1 MCKQVKIEYA
11 YQCVHGQ
18 DKGFLLAVRKVAG
31 EQTPEFAEY
40 HRRIDVCCVQQLKP
54 DVYIQLTFYGN
65 KLLPFAILVPYSEE
79 AYKYYSENKH
89 KVFDIVVGDNT
100 EKKDEEK

>member
-1 MCKQVKIEYA
+1 MCEQVKIEYA

-40 HRRIDVCCVQQLKP
+40 HRRHDLEVELRDLRRSVALQRAIARNNP
-54 DVYIQLTFYGN
+54 DADPVVS
-65 KLLPFAILVPYSEE
+65 ASCEE
-79 AYKYYSENKH
+79 YYR
-89 KVFDIVVGDNT
+89 
-100 EKKDEEK
+100 